1 VPVQLG
7 ELVQDHRLDDHLQ
20 LAVVAAVGICLGVD
34 VAAVVVDH
42 PSVHVTG
49 TPRCVRAGEPDRGQR
64 AIDV

>member
-20 LAVVAAVGICLGVD
+20 LAVVAVEICLGVD

-42 PSVHVTG
+42 RPVHASG
-49 TPRCVRAGEPDRGQR
+49 TPHCFRAGEPDRGQG